1 MKRIISILC
10 IIALALTSFAAC
22 STADDAGADD
32 TTAAPTT
39 TVAVIDGETE
49 PVYTL
54 GVPDELDYN
63 GYTFRFLTNPGWNG
77 TDGIQF
83 TQFLVDEENGDIFN
97 DILFL
102 RNQYVQ
108 EYLNIEFE
116 VKTHGGL
123 TDVTAFRNAVNADDD
138 SFDLGMWIDRFA
150 LTLAQEG
157 MVYSFNDLAANSYID
172 LNQPWWLE
180 NINKEL
186 TIDNKLYFAAGAYDM
201 SIWGNL
207 QMMLFN
213 KDLAADLQL
222 DNMYDMVRNG
232 SWTVDV
238 MYDYMKR
245 ATADTNGNSEQD
257 AEDRWGAV
265 YIGNFWNYAMSS
277 GNGEYFIKKD
287 EDDLPYFAAPGNE
300 RLASIC
306 EAVANMMS
314 DPDYAIQVNDIS
326 SRYQLGH
333 VYENVVTMFASGNAL
348 FAGAG
353 TFYLNNLRSMD
364 DEFGILP
371 FPRLEKYE
379 AGTDFSSW
387 LFGVIAYI
395 PPTTVSDPEMVGNV
409 LETLAYSTYDMVVP
423 DYLNTVLQL
432 KQARDDDS
440 AEMLSMIS
448 KSSNFRIDLAHTYFL
463 DMGISN
469 VHSVF
474 ADGEAKYASTVEK
487 FQKQIEKALEKTIEV
502 FQKLD

>member
-1 MKRIISILC
+1 MKRIISVLC
-10 IIALALTSFAAC
+10 ILALTLTSFAAC
-22 STADDAGADD
+22 STADDTDADD
-32 TTAAPTT
+32 TTAAPATT
-39 TVAVIDGETE
+39 AAEIESETE

-77 TDGIQF
+77 TDAVQF
-83 TQFLVDEENGDIFN
+83 TQFMYDEENGDIFN
-97 DILFL
+97 DILYR
-102 RNQYVQ
+102 RNDYTQ

-116 VKTHGGL
+116 TQTHGGL
-123 TDVTAFRNAVNADDD
+123 TDVTAFRKAVNADDD
-138 SFDLGMWIDRFA
+138 SFDLGIWIDRFA

-157 MVYSFNDLAANSYID
+157 LVYSFNDLSSDSYID
-172 LNQPWWLE
+172 TSNPWWLDDL
-180 NINKEL
+180 NQAL
-186 TIDNKLYFAAGAYDM
+186 TIDHKLFFAAGAYDM
-201 SIWGNL
+201 SIYGNIPML
-207 QMMLFN
+207 LFN
-213 KDLAADLQL
+213 KDMAANLQL
-222 DNMYDMVRNG
+222 DDMYDMVRNG

-265 YIGNFWNYAMSS
+265 YIGNFWNYSMSS
-277 GNGEYFIKKD
+277 GNDEYLIKKD
-287 EDDLPYFAAPGNE
+287 ENDLPYFAAPGNE

-314 DPDYAIQVNDIS
+314 DPDYAIYVNDIS

-353 TFYLNNLRSMD
+353 TFYLNNLRDMK

-371 FPRLEKYE
+371 FPRIEKVE
-379 AGTDFSSW
+379 AGTPYTSW
-387 LFGVIAYI
+387 LCGVFGYI
-395 PPTTVSDPEMVGNV
+395 PPVNHDDPELISAV
-409 LETLAYSTYDMVVP
+409 LETLAYSSYHMVVP

-440 AEMLSMIS
+440 AEMLDMMS
-448 KSSNFRIDLAHTYFL
+448 KHFRIDLAHTYFL

-469 VHSVF
+469 IHSIF
-474 ADGEAKYASTVEK
+474 TDGEAKYASTVEK
-487 FQKQIEKALEKTIEV
+487 YQKQIEKALEKVIDA
-502 FQKLD
+502 FQELN